1 MTYADVFHGWPA
13 CCHFMHTNMAQYIY
27 VVVKAKKMIHARYN
41 RRQQLGAT
49 FLQSRLGD
57 LNTECQQNK
66 YEDS

>member
-1 MTYADVFHGWPA
+1 
-13 CCHFMHTNMAQYIY
+13 MHTNMAQYIY